1 LFCEKK
7 NQPVRQGEY
16 KMSSL
21 RILVVDDDPVTRT
34 LLSKRLIKDEYTVD
48 TAENGVVA
56 IEKIARQYYDVV
68 LTDLMMPGGVDGIG
82 VLEEAKRASIKTEV
96 ILITAHASVDNA
108 IEAMKKGAVDYLQKP
123 INFDELFLRL
133 DKIRNLKMLIKNA
146 SDLRE
151 AMDVTEKTSAETI
164 QDLEM
169 MVNELKGRLTVIRA
183 TLLQSDMD
191 SETRVRMALKGLD
204 SDRLTD

>member
-1 LFCEKK
+1 
-7 NQPVRQGEY
+7 
-16 KMSSL
+16 MTSL

-34 LLSKRLIKDEYTVD
+34 LLAKRLISEECTVD

-56 IEKIARQYYDVV
+56 IDKITGQYYDVV
-68 LTDLMMPGGVDGIG
+68 LTDLIMPGGADGIR
-82 VLEEAKRASIKTEV
+82 VLEEAKRANIKTEV

-151 AMDVTEKTSAETI
+151 AMDITEKTSAETI

-169 MVNELKGRLTVIRA
+169 TVSDLKGRLTAIRA
-183 TLLQSDMD
+183 TLERSDVD
-191 SETRVRMALKGLD
+191 PETRLRLALKGLD
-204 SDRLTD
+204 SESLVD

>member
-1 LFCEKK
+1 MTNLA
-7 NQPVRQGEY
+7 
-16 KMSSL
+16 
-21 RILVVDDDPVTRT
+21 ILVVDDDPVTRT
-34 LLSKRLIKDEYTVD
+34 LLTKRLIREEHAVD
-48 TAENGVVA
+48 TAEDGVEA

-68 LTDLMMPGGVDGIG
+68 LTDLMMPGGVDGIR
-82 VLEEAKRASIKTEV
+82 VLEEAKRVNLKTEV

-151 AMDVTEKTSAETI
+151 AMDVTERTSAETI

-169 MVNELKGRLTVIRA
+169 MLAEANARLAAAKAILMQA
-183 TLLQSDMD
+183 DLPP
-191 SETRVRMALKGLD
+191 ETRIQTVLKELD
-204 SDRLTD
+204 KT